1 MITPRFQLCIIVSAA
16 QILNTFALS
25 TSDGLLS
32 DPVLYSTIPDITAP
46 SESGSENY
54 LDWASSTIPDE
65 TLSSVTQDIPT
76 SEFLLSEINRSTN
89 YTLKERGHGHR
100 ESDTPIKNLLGHGM
114 GLGGILGDSDDGD
127 DDNGF
132 TGGWATYF
140 TQNSIAGA
148 CGKVHA
154 DTDVIVALDYR
165 RYGSLNKVSKYCGKK
180 VSITSGDT
188 TITATVADA
197 CPTCINRNCLD
208 LSEGAFKKLGATV
221 QEGMKPITW
230 KFID

>member
-16 QILNTFALS
+16 INLEYICFVVSGWSSIRPSFVFDHTRHNRAFRIRQRKLLGLYPDLRIPLPYQKS
-25 TSDGLLS
+25 TG
-32 DPVLYSTIPDITAP
+32 A
-46 SESGSENY
+46 
-54 LDWASSTIPDE
+54 A
-65 TLSSVTQDIPT
+65 
-76 SEFLLSEINRSTN
+76 N

-114 GLGGILGDSDDGD
+114 GLGAYWGDSDDGD

-132 TGGWATYF
+132 TGGWANVLYPKF
-140 TQNSIAGA
+140 NSRA

-154 DTDVIVALDYR
+154 DTDVIAALDYR

-208 LSEGAFKKLGATV
+208 LSEELSRSWAPPFKRV
-221 QEGMKPITW
+221 
-230 KFID
+230 